1 MATKDGAQATLPE
14 LSMGELSIS
23 APLSNGREA
32 QTAALSN
39 GTYVNP
45 RSICSSADYSKLT
58 FHSKDGPGHDPL
70 SAFQPPGHWSGK
82 GQHVEFER
90 KEFIPLIEGASIG
103 RGASADVHMVTCQ
116 GITLARKQIY
126 CNNRVKLEDLK
137 RELEILKKLS
147 HKHVV
152 TLVGSYIQSK
162 ILGLLLFPAA
172 ACDLRVFLDEVDEQ
186 QRKSTKSDLIGESLS
201 QLLGRLEI
209 DKDLKSAR
217 KRLKEAYGCLTCGVQ
232 YLHQNYIRHKDIKPI
247 NILLDRGGRLFIT
260 DFGISR
266 DNSDASTSIT
276 DGNERGTPKYF
287 APEVSRFEPRGRSA
301 DIYSLGCVFLE
312 MAKVYYGESLA
323 SFEEFRTLDGD
334 RSFHRSHEK
343 LRGWMDLLRSEKVT
357 GVEEPGT
364 MMIGILDI
372 TEKMLAENQSRRPT
386 ISAVSQTL
394 EFFSLFPLQDSYYGI
409 CCRPESYNE
418 RVEALERKS
427 ERQNAFLEGRIFAMQ
442 QKLMEQDEQR
452 NQTALLKREH
462 EREVGRLEGRIFA
475 VQEEQQNM
483 KKAHESKQNALL
495 KNNELQ
501 ISQLKGDHDREIDH
515 FRLMIDDMRQ
525 ERHLTQGKY
534 KSELVAQAESHG
546 TEISRLIN
554 EHQSEISRLKED
566 MRLLE
571 EKSQEREHT
580 LQCEKKD
587 HRENHAKQ
595 IATLKD
601 EYQSRT
607 DQLKENIFVMQ
618 EKHQSE
624 KIALSNKYEN
634 QISNLRKQ
642 IASLRDTHGREIKEF
657 QQQQAQDMESF
668 RAELLSRERGI
679 VERYD
684 EKIERLQK
692 KMASLAQRSDEAMK
706 SLQHAHM
713 DEMAKAASDYKSE
726 IKFILHKYDAQME
739 ELERDLVL
747 KNDDIRSLQVLN
759 VEKMARITGLVSNVE
774 DLRKDVAN
782 TDSPVDQPSKEE
794 AARETTEKA
803 DVVEAAAP
811 SDQNRTQAQNLALN
825 EQNLPE
831 TAELVTTRQRV
842 WSQSR
847 KDIQEKTNDSLP
859 SNSGVSKERKEPKD
873 PNTRENRQLT
883 KVSSPKGSKPARKSF
898 FEKAAKKFQNPVKER
913 ELEVALDYAE
923 DDMPHMPMV
932 DSPVLG
938 LGRMLS

>member
-1 MATKDGAQATLPE
+1 MATKHGAQATLPE

-58 FHSKDGPGHDPL
+58 FHSKDGSGHDPL

-186 QRKSTKSDLIGESLS
+186 QRKSTKSDLIWESLS

-232 YLHQNYIRHKDIKPI
+232 YLHQNHIRHKDIKPT
-247 NILLDRGGRLFIT
+247 NILLDRGSRLFIT

-312 MAKVYYGESLA
+312 MATVYYGESLA
-323 SFEEFRTLDGD
+323 SFEEFRTSDGD

-343 LRGWMDLLRSEKVT
+343 LRSWMDLLRSEKVT

-442 QKLMEQDEQR
+442 QKLVEQDEQR

-483 KKAHESKQNALL
+483 KKAHESKQSALL
-495 KNNELQ
+495 KNHELQ
-501 ISQLKGDHDREIDH
+501 IDQLKGDHDRERH
-515 FRLMIDDMRQ
+515 QLRVMVDDMRQ
-525 ERHLTQGKY
+525 EQY
-534 KSELVAQAESHG
+534 
-546 TEISRLIN
+546 
-554 EHQSEISRLKED
+554 
-566 MRLLE
+566 
-571 EKSQEREHT
+571 EKSDQLEHHT
-580 LQCEKKD
+580 E
-587 HRENHAKQ
+587 E

-601 EYQSRT
+601 EYQSQT

-624 KIALSNKYEN
+624 KIALSNKYEKHMA
-634 QISNLRKQ
+634 L
-642 IASLRDTHGREIKEF
+642 
-657 QQQQAQDMESF
+657 QD
-668 RAELLSRERGI
+668 
-679 VERYD
+679 
-684 EKIERLQK
+684 
-692 KMASLAQRSDEAMK
+692 
-706 SLQHAHM
+706 AHM
-713 DEMAKAASDYKSE
+713 NEMAKGASDYRYE
-726 IKFILHKYDAQME
+726 REAIYNKYEAKIGKLEQ
-739 ELERDLVL
+739 ELVFKD
-747 KNDDIRSLQVLN
+747 DDIRSLKVLN
-759 VEKMARITGLVSNVE
+759 EEKMARITGLVSKVE

-782 TDSPVDQPSKEE
+782 PDSPVDQPSKEE
-794 AARETTEKA
+794 ATRENTGKA

-811 SDQNRTQAQNLALN
+811 SDQNRTQAQNMALM

-831 TAELVTTRQRV
+831 NANTITTEQQIAA
-842 WSQSR
+842 WNQPI
-847 KDIQEKTNDSLP
+847 KGHQEKTNNSPL
-859 SNSGVSKERKEPKD
+859 SSSGVSKETKEQKD
-873 PNTRENRQLT
+873 RNTRENRQLT
-883 KVSSPKGSKPARKSF
+883 RGSSPKGSKPVRKF
-898 FEKAAKKFQNPVKER
+898 IWQKAAKK
-913 ELEVALDYAE
+913 
-923 DDMPHMPMV
+923 M
-932 DSPVLG
+932 S
-938 LGRMLS
+938 